1 MVMKFTNNA
10 TSTLAAGINNAV
22 TSLTVAT
29 GQGALFPTLG
39 AGDYFYCTL
48 TNLAGTIEIIKV
60 TARSGDVFTMTR
72 AQDGTSATSWSLG
85 DKVELRLVAASL
97 NDIPKLDEAN
107 VFTQPQVVPSASLGT
122 QSTNFGQTDG
132 RYPVYV
138 GDAGGTADALTAT
151 LASSPL
157 TALYDGMIVTVD
169 ALTANLTT
177 TPTFNLTLGS
187 TVTGAHII
195 TVLNTVAL
203 GVGAIAGLDHRL
215 TLGYKLATTSWT
227 LINPTAAATSP
238 VPYSAIAGFIPSSI
252 AGTSTTA
259 SFTISAGQATD
270 STNDAIITK
279 ASTTAWAASN
289 GNAINGTDAAA
300 STLANSTTYHVY
312 MCSGASGTGSF
323 VSASLTPTF
332 PTGYAVSA
340 RRIFSL
346 RTTAAGALIADTFVE
361 VSGGAVRV
369 FLLAQTLDIS
379 TTVQG
384 TTRILYTLPVPTG
397 VKMEVMG
404 RSSSVFNG
412 TANSVIFQ
420 SPDETDVAPTAYTS
434 YGWSIAPGYDAD
446 QNSYWPALYPNWRKL
461 TNTSAQIAARGSTA
475 NITLY
480 WVTIEYTDAR
490 RA

>member
-29 GQGALFPTLG
+29 GQGVLFPTLG

-72 AQDGTSATSWSLG
+72 AQDGTSATSWSIG

-195 TVLNTVAL
+195 TVLNNVAL

-227 LINPTAAATSP
+227 LINPAAAAAP

-270 STNDAIITK
+270 STQDAVITK
-279 ASTTAWAASN
+279 TTTTSWAASN
-289 GNAINGTDAAA
+289 GNAINGTDAAS

-332 PTGYAVSA
+332 PTGYAVSS
-340 RRIFSL
+340 RRVFSL

-369 FLLAQTLDIS
+369 FPLAQTLDIS

-384 TTRILYTLPVPTG
+384 ATRILYTLSVPTG
-397 VKMEVMG
+397 VKMEVLG
-404 RSSSVFNG
+404 RSSSVFG
-412 TANSVIFQ
+412 ATQTTVIFQ
-420 SPDETDVAPTAYTS
+420 SPDETDVAPSARALT
-434 YGWSIAPGYDAD
+434 GWTGAPGFDYSPENA
-446 QNSYWPALYPNWRKL
+446 YLTFYPNWRKL
-461 TNTSAQIAARGSTA
+461 TNTSAQIAARGNA
-475 NITLY
+475 AGIVLY